1 MNFRKHISIIL
12 ASLIL
17 LANLS
22 LSFSVHYCKD
32 EIAAISFQYHNNEP
46 CVEKVTACC
55 AKEPTH
61 DDCCSDK
68 HIQVEKKTDD
78 VLVKTFQ
85 LNLQPAVLNATWN
98 PNFNTTVA
106 ELSTSND
113 VVYHCESHA
122 PPFYK
127 LYCQL
132 VLYA

>member
-1 MNFRKHISIIL
+1 MNFKKHISIIL

-17 LANLS
+17 LANIS
-22 LSFSVHYCKD
+22 LSFSIHYCKD
-32 EIAAISFQYHNNEP
+32 EIASISFQYQNNEP
-46 CVEKVTACC
+46 CIEKETACC
-55 AKEPTH
+55 ANETNH

>member
-22 LSFSVHYCKD
+22 LSFSIHYCKD
-32 EIAAISFQYHNNEP
+32 EIASISFQYQNNEP
-46 CVEKVTACC
+46 CIEVATACC
-55 AKEPTH
+55 ANETSH

-78 VLVKTFQ
+78 VLIKTFQ

-98 PNFNTTVA
+98 PNFFTTGT
-106 ELSTSND
+106 EPSGLND
-113 VVYHCESHA
+113 VVYYCESHA
-122 PPFYK
+122 PPFDK